1 MECVFNSGSQPCAAG
16 SREKAIGH
24 ANYVGSGLETSKLA
38 IVILALV
45 AGQPVDEKSHCRRLA
60 PPRHVD
66 GCNRGN
72 LSFSTRWLRAKS
84 KDWNLNHRYDN
95 DPSR

>member
-60 PPRHVD
+60 PLVMLMAAIAGICHFPQ
-66 GCNRGN
+66 GG
-72 LSFSTRWLRAKS
+72 
-84 KDWNLNHRYDN
+84 
-95 DPSR
+95 